1 MGKTYI
7 MRKFLEENS
16 KSFVEFNH
24 YDDNLAKEAFV
35 KELRT
40 LLCVGSFFV
49 VHMTNNV
56 KTAYYVIVDKPKWLK
71 VC

>member
-7 MRKFLEENS
+7 IRKFLEENS

-56 KTAYYVIVDKPKWLK
+56 KTAYYVIIDKPKWLK
-71 VC
+71 LC